1 MQVKVLPMS
10 RWKGNEQT
18 LVLFAAEGQPA
29 PLGWKGPEASLK
41 RLTLLGKQEGFT
53 GRAGQVV
60 LLHPEKEDPAR
71 RVVLAGIGPLQNL
84 TSEAYRRATAAAAS
98 AAAKANAKSVSVM
111 FPERG
116 EGAKQR
122 GVAAAIAEGAILSQ
136 YRYTAYKTGH
146 GEPAQVLDHVVILHG
161 DDAPARDLTAG
172 AAHGEISGHAACFAR
187 DLVNE
192 PPSALNPQK
201 LAERASKLGGRV
213 RAKVH
218 DTKTIERMNMGGLAS
233 VGRGGANPPVLIQ
246 LKYVGSKPKAKIAL
260 VGKGVT
266 FDSGGLSLKPAD
278 SMETMKM
285 DMAGAATVMAVMQA
299 ADKLKLPIQI
309 DGYIPAAENMPS
321 GTSLK
326 PGDVIKMHNG
336 RTVEVLNTDA
346 EGRLLLADALAYA
359 VKDKPDHVVDLAT
372 LTGAVIVAL
381 GSSVTGIMGTDRE
394 LVQAIAAAGD
404 STGEPMC
411 ALPLVK
417 DYEEHL
423 KSRVADFRNTHPR
436 REAGA
441 IMGGLFLKEFTA
453 GASWAHLDIA
463 GTAWT
468 DKDRLYYPAGA
479 TGSPVRAILAWL
491 VKIAGAAD

>member
-1 MQVKVLPMS
+1 
-10 RWKGNEQT
+10 
-18 LVLFAAEGQPA
+18 
-29 PLGWKGPEASLK
+29 
-41 RLTLLGKQEGFT
+41 
-53 GRAGQVV
+53 
-60 LLHPEKEDPAR
+60 
-71 RVVLAGIGPLQNL
+71 
-84 TSEAYRRATAAAAS
+84 
-98 AAAKANAKSVSVM
+98 M

-116 EGAKQR
+116 DAGRLRQ
-122 GVAAAIAEGAILSQ
+122 VAAAIAEGGVLGQ

-146 GEPAQVLDHVVILHG
+146 GTPEPVLDHVVILHA
-161 DDAPARDLTAG
+161 DDQPARDMTAG
-172 AAHGEISGHAACFAR
+172 AAYGEVAAQAACLAR

-192 PPSALNPQK
+192 PPSSLTPQK
-201 LAERASKLGGRV
+201 LAERAAKLGGRV

-218 DTKTIERMNMGGLAS
+218 DARTVERMNMGGLAG
-233 VGRGGANPPVLIQ
+233 VGRGGAHPPCLIQ
-246 LKYVGSKPKAKIAL
+246 LKYVGSKPKAKVAL

-285 DMAGAATVMAVMQA
+285 DMAGAATVLAVMRA
-299 ADKLKLPIQI
+299 ADQLKLPIQI
-309 DGYIPAAENMPS
+309 DGYIPAAENMPD
-321 GTSLK
+321 GNALK

-359 VKDKPDHVVDLAT
+359 VKDKPDHVVDFAT

-381 GSSVTGIMGTDRE
+381 GSGVTGIMGTDRE
-394 LVQAIAAAGD
+394 LVNALVAAGE
-404 STGEPMC
+404 TAGEPMC
-411 ALPLVK
+411 ALPLVR

-468 DKDRLYYPAGA
+468 DKDRLYHPAGA
-479 TGSPVRAILAWL
+479 TGTPVRAVLAWL
-491 VKIAGAAD
+491 AKIAGAAN